1 MHAARE
7 SVTIARQA
15 VAGVADA
22 CGWPSDFVDDLKL
35 AVSEAWT
42 NAVVHAY
49 PDRPDGDIELAVWI
63 DEPQVRIAVRD
74 HGVGISPRV
83 HSSVGLGLGMPLMAT
98 LSDEMRVRTTTDGAT
113 EVAMTFTI
121 PATTVPVT

>member
-1 MHAARE
+1 MSAAPE

-15 VAGVADA
+15 VAGLADA

-49 PDRPDGDIELAVWI
+49 PDRSDGDVELAVWI

-74 HGVGISPRV
+74 HGVGIAPRL
-83 HSSVGLGLGMPLMAT
+83 SSSAGLGLGMPLMAS
-98 LSDEMRVRTTTDGAT
+98 LSDEMRVRTMSDGAT
-113 EVAMTFTI
+113 EVAMIFTI
-121 PATTVPVT
+121 PATTVVG